1 MNGII
6 LKIMYEVEHIDW
18 EEIKKVWELELW
30 PDKKGGV
37 KKVNNWTWFH
47 PSTSLS
53 QDKGIEKNEFGIP
66 YFFGIKIDNV
76 LVCVNSCFKTST
88 DHPFAYKNE
97 SYWRSRGLWTSPKY
111 RKLGLASEI
120 LNHTTKFVGKKK
132 ASWLWTVP
140 RQSALSAYEQ
150 VGFVKIGDW
159 FEYGQYGPN
168 CIASKYL

>member
-1 MNGII
+1 
-6 LKIMYEVEHIDW
+6 MYKVEEIKW
-18 EEIKKVWELELW
+18 EEIKEVWESELW

-37 KKVNNWTWFH
+37 KSVNNWTWFH
-47 PSTSLS
+47 PSISLS
-53 QDKGIEKNEFGIP
+53 QDKRIEKNEFGIP

-76 LVCVNSCFKTST
+76 LVCVNSCFKTSS
-88 DHPFAYKNE
+88 DHPFDYKNE

>member
-1 MNGII
+1 
-6 LKIMYEVEHIDW
+6 MYKVEEIKW
-18 EEIKKVWELELW
+18 EEIKEVWESELW

-37 KKVNNWTWFH
+37 KSVNNWTWFH
-47 PSTSLS
+47 PSISLS

-76 LVCVNSCFKTST
+76 LVCVNSCFKTSS
-88 DHPFAYKNE
+88 DHPFDYKNV

-132 ASWLWTVP
+132 ASRLWTVP